1 MATIE
6 INGRTYQ
13 EADRGRF
20 DASLIDNGSEIA
32 YTYGERV
39 IMVSGRAE
47 DVKAWA
53 ESYLNVALE
62 YFRKHSFHEEN
73 KV

>member
-1 MATIE
+1 MTTIE

-32 YTYGERV
+32 YTYGDRV

-53 ESYLNVALE
+53 ESYNIETIEIL
-62 YFRKHSFHEEN
+62 R
-73 KV
+73 